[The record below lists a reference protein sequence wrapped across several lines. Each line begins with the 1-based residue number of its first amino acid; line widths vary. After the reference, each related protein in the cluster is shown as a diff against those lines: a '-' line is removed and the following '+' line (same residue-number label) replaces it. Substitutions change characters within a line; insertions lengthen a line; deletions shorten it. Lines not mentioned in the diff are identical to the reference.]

1 MTTGSVLIDAAV
13 FAAVFGLLVW
23 WVSRR
28 KGVPRAGLTA
38 FLGIAGVYVGFWGV
52 MKSTHWLYVPC
63 VALILASYAIDFAAR
78 RRSARSDQ
86 TAGDADSSP
95 HRE

>member
-1 MTTGSVLIDAAV
+1 MTTGSVLIFAAV

-23 WVSRR
+23 WLSRR
-28 KGVPRAGLTA
+28 RGKPEMGLTI

-52 MKSTHWLYVPC
+52 MRSVHWLYVPC
-63 VALILASYAIDFAAR
+63 AALILASYAFDFAAR
-78 RRSARSDQ
+78 RRSARRHQ
-86 TAGDADSSP
+86 TAGQGGSSP